1 MIIAEN
7 TSSPVLSNVLAAPS
21 KFKIKA
27 SAKAFK
33 ILSGFYSEP
42 ILAIPRELGANA
54 WDSHVKAGNT
64 KRMFEVH
71 APNTLEPWFAIRDFG
86 TGLSPEAI
94 DTIYTTYFESTK
106 TADNDSDGCMGLGSK
121 TPFNY
126 TDNFNVTSF
135 QNGKKYVYNCF
146 IDETGSPNIMQIAT
160 VDTTEQ
166 NGLEIK
172 FGVKISDIG
181 MWVEKITRAYE
192 PFRYRPVIK
201 GANITY
207 PERKYIYEGSGW
219 AMRDNSNN
227 HNRTSNAFMGNYC
240 YPIANNV
247 ISNILYKEDKNY
259 KYASLLSYG
268 SFDFFFNIGDL
279 EVAPNKEQ
287 LQYDDTNNKTAD
299 AIIAVLKVARRELE
313 TIVKKNIEVPNTRWE
328 AMGLYLKYNSHNSP
342 HSAVRQILGDIPI
355 TFNGEKIDNAGA
367 HLHSGNIVNML
378 VDKKKEPHILE
389 MYNLSGSVVAKFKK
403 TTTLHSSLSSEILVY
418 YTNSKS
424 LKKARILHHVKS
436 NNYISKR
443 NIFALV
449 DTSAG
454 NTNFNVLKEYFGW
467 SNTQVINVESLP
479 KPPATPRE
487 KRTAS
492 SDEVNVCDFT
502 SLINYYSPSNKN
514 NGNRYCPAIT
524 WTRMSSVFGGSETYY
539 YVDFL
544 YNDAT
549 WNNKNVNEYMHD
561 LVKLFV
567 KNNLN
572 GSSTKI
578 YGINKKN
585 QHLLKVGNW
594 INVIDLV
601 KTKVIDAT
609 KAVNEQELYMVSEY
623 GKYTDFY
630 NLYYKFSEQKD
641 IINNIVSA
649 DTRDLFTDFVQTYEL
664 LQTNY
669 SNNRC
674 KLLHFFGVTAA
685 CHSPLKCDLAK
696 FKETLTNK
704 YMNIFSINS
713 SRYDRDNSK
722 IYFDLINFIDAN
734 S

>member
-7 TSSPVLSNVLAAPS
+7 TSSPVVSNVLAAPS

-64 KRMFEVH
+64 KQMFEVH
-71 APNTLEPWFAIRDFG
+71 APNTLEPWFSVRDFG
-86 TGLSPEAI
+86 TGLSPDAI

-106 TADNDSDGCMGLGSK
+106 TSDNDSDGCMGLGSK

-160 VDTTEQ
+160 ADTTEQ

-207 PERKYIYEGSGW
+207 PERKYTYQGTGW
-219 AMRDNSNN
+219 AMRENKEYTRVSY
-227 HNRTSNAFMGNYC
+227 AFMGNYC
-240 YPIANNV
+240 YPIA
-247 ISNILYKEDKNY
+247 SNIIQSALYKEDKNY
-259 KYASLLSYG
+259 RYG
-268 SFDFFFNIGDL
+268 SMLNHASFDFFFNIGDL

-287 LQYDDTNNKTAD
+287 LQYDDTNNKTTA
-299 AIIAVLKVARRELE
+299 AIVAALKIARKELE
-313 TIVKKNIEVPNTRWE
+313 QSVLKNIEVPKSRWE
-328 AMGLYLKYNSHNSP
+328 AMNLYLKYNSHNSP
-342 HSAVRQILGDIPI
+342 HFPVRNILGDIPI
-355 TFNGEKIDNAGA
+355 NFNGSRIE
-367 HLHSGNIVNML
+367 SGVFNLYGFDKL
-378 VDKKKEPHILE
+378 VDKKNEPHILE
-389 MYNLSGSVVAKFKK
+389 MYNLTGGRVTKFKK
-403 TTTLHSSLSSEILVY
+403 TGSIYANIDKEVIVY
-418 YTNSKS
+418 YTNQSS
-424 LKKARILHHVKS
+424 LKKARILHHVS
-436 NNYISKR
+436 TNAYMDKR
-443 NIFALV
+443 NIIALV

-454 NTNFNVLKEYFGW
+454 NKNVNALKDHFGW
-467 SNTQVINVESLP
+467 TNAQVINVESLP
-479 KPPATPRE
+479 KPPVTPRE
-487 KRTAS
+487 KRTAATN
-492 SDEVNVCDFT
+492 EVAMYDLD
-502 SLINYYSPSNKN
+502 SMIEYYKPQNKATL
-514 NGNRYCPAIT
+514 NRYCPTLT
-524 WTRMSSVFGGSETYY
+524 WSRTGASFNGAETYY

-549 WNNKNVNEYMHD
+549 WNNKNVVEHMHD

-572 GSSTKI
+572 GSATKI

-594 INVIDLV
+594 INIVDLV
-601 KTKVIDAT
+601 KTKVIDTNKSA
-609 KAVNEQELYMVSEY
+609 NEQELYMVSEY
-623 GKYTDFY
+623 DKYTDFY
-630 NLYYKFSEQKD
+630 NLYYKLSEQKD
-641 IINNIVSA
+641 IIKNIVSA
-649 DTRDLFTDFVQTYEL
+649 DTRTLFTDFVQTYEL
-664 LQTNY
+664 LQKNY
-669 SNNRC
+669 SDNRC
-674 KLLHFFGVTAA
+674 KLLYFFGATAA

-696 FKETLTNK
+696 FKETLSNK

-722 IYFDLINFIDAN
+722 IYFDLINFIDAK